1 MTESNALP
9 MPSHPAGSR
18 RHYQTDGR
26 ERVLLVLALG
36 LGFLTAD
43 LCLAMWYGVPA
54 LGVTLLVLLWEGT
67 LLWYAREGTG
77 LPEKA
82 KRGAGLGLT
91 VAVVLLGLCF
101 RCA

>member
-54 LGVTLLVLLWEGT
+54 LGSRC
-67 LLWYAREGTG
+67 WYCSGKEHCCGMPG
-77 LPEKA
+77 
-82 KRGAGLGLT
+82 RGPG
-91 VAVVLLGLCF
+91 F
-101 RCA
+101 RRRQSGGRAWA